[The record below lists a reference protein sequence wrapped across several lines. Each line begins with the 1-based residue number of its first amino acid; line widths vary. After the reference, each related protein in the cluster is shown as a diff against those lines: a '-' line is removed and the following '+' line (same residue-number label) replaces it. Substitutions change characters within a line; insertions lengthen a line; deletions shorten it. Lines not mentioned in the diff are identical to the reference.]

1 MNPMKKAVIGGALL
15 CTAPLVAAQQP
26 DDWSQRIKFSGL
38 LEAEASFGET
48 YAGADQSDIVLATA
62 SFGLEAKVNDRV
74 SGTLIMLHED
84 DDTDPMELDEGYL
97 TLDFGNGL
105 DLSAGRMYVPFGH
118 FESHMISDPLTLDIG
133 ETRQSALKLGYENSG
148 FYANLY
154 IFNGDTQEAASVTTG
169 EDTIDQTG
177 LSLGYAKESEG
188 LSYDIGVDYIS
199 NIADS
204 SSLTGTAG
212 VADSNSD
219 GQRELQSYVSAMV
232 VHASLR
238 MGDWHVIGEFLK
250 SGQFNS
256 VDLAFNGQ
264 GAELSAHNLE
274 LGYNFE
280 IVGRSATVAVAAQGT
295 DEALA
300 LGLPERRMLI
310 GLSTDIDDNTSL
322 SFEYAKDD
330 DYDTAAGGTGND
342 KSTITLQLAVSF

>member
-1 MNPMKKAVIGGALL
+1 MNYMKSAFLGSALL

-62 SFGLEAKVNDRV
+62 SFGLEAKVNDRI
-74 SGTLIMLHED
+74 SGTIVMLHED
-84 DDTDPMELDEGYL
+84 DDTDPLELDEGYL
-97 TLDFGNGL
+97 TLDFGNGMS
-105 DLSAGRMYVPFGH
+105 LSGGRMYVPFGH
-118 FESHMISDPLTLDIG
+118 FESHMISDPLTLEIG
-133 ETRQSALKLGYENSG
+133 ETRQSAFKLGYENSG
-148 FYANLY
+148 VYANVY
-154 IFNGDTQEAASVTTG
+154 VFNGDTQEASSAANG

-177 LSLGYAKESEG
+177 LNLGYAQENEG

-204 SSLTGTAG
+204 SSLTGHTG
-212 VADSNSD
+212 FTDGNGD
-219 GQRELQSYVSAMV
+219 GQRELQSYISATLI
-232 VHASLR
+232 HASLR
-238 MGDWHVIGEFLK
+238 MGDWHLIGEYLK
-250 SGQFNS
+250 SDKFNAA
-256 VDLAFNGQ
+256 DLAFNGQ

-280 IVGRSATVAVAAQGT
+280 MAGRSATVSVAAQGT

-300 LGLPERRMLI
+300 LGLPESRMLI
-310 GLSTDIDDNTSL
+310 GLTTDIDDNTSL

-330 DYDTAAGGTGND
+330 DYDTAVGGTGND